1 MLKALRIPWLTK
13 LKSITSTIWY
23 LPTYTCNYYFLHSF
37 ATHSKTITLRMTRLA
52 STLMTRQ
59 KMTRQKIL
67 GLTNTYHLSIEE
79 LFLCLWNQERPLNYC
94 RPWKS
99 PGQVCVQELIFY
111 YRAMGSFSLSSPQS
125 VSTQETPY
133 NPVAPIIPLLS
144 ALLATFSKLF
154 SLGSCQAMKEKLTT
168 MSRELSCLA
177 TGPQF
182 NSDLL
187 QVLSNGIDNVKP
199 VSNVVCH
206 L

>member
-1 MLKALRIPWLTK
+1 M
-13 LKSITSTIWY
+13 KSVLFWVVPIS
-23 LPTYTCNYYFLHSF
+23 
-37 ATHSKTITLRMTRLA
+37 
-52 STLMTRQ
+52 
-59 KMTRQKIL
+59 
-67 GLTNTYHLSIEE
+67 HLSFEG
-79 LFLCLWNQERPLNYC
+79 LSLCLWYLDRPLNYW

-99 PGQVCVQELIFY
+99 PGQVCVQELIFLLSCD
-111 YRAMGSFSLSSPQS
+111 GSFSLSSPQS
-125 VSTQETPY
+125 VSTQEMPY
-133 NPVAPIIPLLS
+133 NPAAPIIPLLS

-199 VSNVVCH
+199 VTNVVCH
-206 L
+206 LWNANKTPLFSRVLGMIDV

>member
-1 MLKALRIPWLTK
+1 MLHGVQILSKVSCLEFTVWKMFCCISGTEGEPVVCEWIIVGHESLRVK
-13 LKSITSTIWY
+13 FVYKSWFFIIVRWV
-23 LPTYTCNYYFLHSF
+23 PPH
-37 ATHSKTITLRMTRLA
+37 
-52 STLMTRQ
+52 
-59 KMTRQKIL
+59 
-67 GLTNTYHLSIEE
+67 
-79 LFLCLWNQERPLNYC
+79 
-94 RPWKS
+94 
-99 PGQVCVQELIFY
+99 
-111 YRAMGSFSLSSPQS
+111 SLSSPQS

-199 VSNVVCH
+199 VTNVVCH
-206 L
+206 LWNANKTPLFSRVLAMMDVESHNGIIHFAPVFLRGLMSYLFMAY